1 MVKDKLVKTNH
12 KAAFYR
18 LRKCAIIG
26 ACFFFGAVAVALPV
40 SLTLNDQNKA
50 TVRAEEP
57 SSSELSEETTNSEEL
72 LTTY

>member
-18 LRKCAIIG
+18 LRKCAIFS
-26 ACFFFGAVAVALPV
+26 ACILFGAVAIALPT
-40 SLTLNDQNKA
+40 SLTLNKQANDTIK
-50 TVRAEEP
+50 AEEQTT
-57 SSSELSEETTNSEEL
+57 SEVVETETSSEEL

>member
-18 LRKCAIIG
+18 LRKCAILS
-26 ACFFFGAVAVALPV
+26 ACFLFGAVAIALPV
-40 SLTLNDQNKA
+40 SLTLNDQDKT

-57 SSSELSEETTNSEEL
+57 SEIEETTSSEDL
-72 LTTY
+72 ISTY

>member
-18 LRKCAIIG
+18 LRKCAILS
-26 ACFFFGAVAVALPV
+26 ACFLFGAVAIALPV
-40 SLTLNDQNKA
+40 SLTLNDQDKT

-57 SSSELSEETTNSEEL
+57 SEIEETTSSEEL
-72 LTTY
+72 ISTY

>member
-18 LRKCAIIG
+18 LRKCAILS
-26 ACFFFGAVAVALPV
+26 ACFLFGAVAIALPV
-40 SLTLNDQNKA
+40 SLTLNDQDKT

-57 SSSELSEETTNSEEL
+57 SEVEETTSSEEL
-72 LTTY
+72 ISTY

>member
-18 LRKCAIIG
+18 LRKCAILS
-26 ACFFFGAVAVALPV
+26 ACFLFGAVAIALPV
-40 SLTLNDQNKA
+40 SLTLNNQDKT

-57 SSSELSEETTNSEEL
+57 SEIEETTSSEEL
-72 LTTY
+72 ISTY